1 MISSQS
7 VEIQNLIAFV
17 DIFAAISFAATGA
30 LVASRKGLDILAFMW
45 LAVLTGVG
53 GGTVR
58 DLVLDA
64 PVFWVGNPNYLAIC
78 LITAVAVYL
87 AAPYIESRYKLLI
100 WFDALGLA
108 FVTVAGTA
116 KSLDYG
122 TGALVAVVLG
132 VVTASVGGI
141 IRDLVGEEPSIIL
154 KREIYVTA
162 AASGGCVYVLA
173 DGLAIPWLNPALAG
187 FIVTFIVRGLAIHF
201 DWMMPGYRRPAK
213 QANSPESLN
222 DQQQ

>member
-1 MISSQS
+1 M
-7 VEIQNLIAFV
+7 EIQNLIAFV
-17 DIFAAISFAATGA
+17 DIFASVSFAATGA

-45 LAVLTGVG
+45 LGVLTGVG

-64 PVFWVGNPNYLAIC
+64 PVFWVINPTYLAIC
-78 LITAVAVYL
+78 LTTAIAVYL
-87 AAPYIESRYKLLI
+87 IAPRLESRYRLLLWI
-100 WFDALGLA
+100 DALGMA

-162 AASGGCVYVLA
+162 AASGACTYVFTAALDQA
-173 DGLAIPWLNPALAG
+173 WLNPALAG
-187 FIVTFIVRGLAIHF
+187 FIVAFVVRGLAIHYN
-201 DWMMPGYRRPAK
+201 WMMPGYRRPARG
-213 QANSPESLN
+213 E
-222 DQQQ
+222 